1 MTEDWIEH
9 RRGDGELVGW
19 MLPEDDG
26 FVVIDLL
33 GRRVTDVVDWG
44 TAEETLDEAGL
55 RYLAEP
61 YLLDRPGDEPLRV
74 RIVEASRD
82 RILVT
87 EDFGGAIGGPVPERI
102 ALPFPAPEVLRL
114 RVR

>member
-1 MTEDWIEH
+1 MTEEWIEH

-61 YLLDRPGDEPLRV
+61 YLLDRGDDEPLRV

-87 EDFGGAIGGPVPERI
+87 EDFGGAIGGPVSRI
-102 ALPFPAPEVLRL
+102 ELPFPAPETLRL
-114 RVR
+114 RLG